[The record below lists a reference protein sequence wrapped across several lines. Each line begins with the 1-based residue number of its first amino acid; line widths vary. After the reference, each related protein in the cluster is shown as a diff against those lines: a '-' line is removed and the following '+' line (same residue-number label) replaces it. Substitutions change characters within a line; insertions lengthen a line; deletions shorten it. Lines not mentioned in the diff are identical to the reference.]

1 MEAVPHHPILV
12 RERVRTRR
20 ALRRSGRRDGAD
32 GGSHLAPITA
42 TYEKL
47 PAVAEQEAAMKDG
60 APRLH
65 DEVPSNWPLAD
76 LR

>member
-1 MEAVPHHPILV
+1 VAAETPQAA
-12 RERVRTRR
+12 E
-20 ALRRSGRRDGAD
+20 GA
-32 GGSHLAPITA
+32 LAPITA

-47 PAVAEQEAAMKDG
+47 PAVADQEAAMKD